1 MDVRLRPV
9 GRWWRLVAV
18 VMVALVAA
26 GVGVFFG
33 HGTNSDTAS
42 SPGTQMYGTSAT
54 ARGGV
59 DNAAIGAGDEEPG
72 TIEVDVHGDVRHP
85 GVVQVL
91 STARVG
97 DAIRAAGGFLHAAD
111 AATVNEAALLW
122 DGEEI
127 DVLSSATTNG
137 SGQGPSLS
145 QQQGSGALPSST
157 SMRIDVNTADAA
169 TLETLPGVGAK
180 RASEIIA
187 YRTAHG
193 PFADLQSLGQVRGI
207 GPKTLAKW
215 RNLVSFGGGSPVGGA
230 VSGP

>member
-1 MDVRLRPV
+1 MFVCGV

-97 DAIRAAGGFLHAAD
+97 DAIRAAGAFFML
-111 AATVNEAALLW
+111 
-122 DGEEI
+122 
-127 DVLSSATTNG
+127 
-137 SGQGPSLS
+137 
-145 QQQGSGALPSST
+145 
-157 SMRIDVNTADAA
+157 
-169 TLETLPGVGAK
+169 
-180 RASEIIA
+180 
-187 YRTAHG
+187 RT
-193 PFADLQSLGQVRGI
+193 R
-207 GPKTLAKW
+207 
-215 RNLVSFGGGSPVGGA
+215 RR
-230 VSGP
+230 